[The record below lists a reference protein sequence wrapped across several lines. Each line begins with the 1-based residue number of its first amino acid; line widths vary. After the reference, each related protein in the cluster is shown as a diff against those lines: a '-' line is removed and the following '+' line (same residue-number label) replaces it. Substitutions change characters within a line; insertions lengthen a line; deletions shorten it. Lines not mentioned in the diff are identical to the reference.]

1 MISLFSDGK
10 WLKWLSKTYIFPP
23 GKQLIKIFTQHSVK
37 F

>member
-10 WLKWLSKTYIFPP
+10 WLKWLSKIYISPP
-23 GKQLIKIFTQHSVK
+23 GKQLFNFFTHHSVK